1 MKIKLNEM
9 VEIKNNEDLEDVT
22 DVEIFEWR
30 VADGDAVKQGDILV
44 EVMVGKTSIE
54 IAAPADGTIKILVE
68 EGEIVSGDDDIAEI
82 A

>member
-9 VEIKNNEDLEDVT
+9 VEIKNTEDLEDVT